1 LRVLK
6 RKVNLTV
13 IQKIQNHPMKIG
25 VAQTMPVTGDIAGN
39 IEYHK
44 TFIELAASNGAAM
57 IIFPE
62 LSLTGYEPSLAKQL
76 ATDITDSRFD
86 PFQQLSD
93 SKQIII
99 GVGVPTKSPAGIH
112 ITMVLFQPNK
122 TPLANSKKYLHAD
135 EEPFFSCGHNL
146 SGLIINDIP
155 VALAICYEIS
165 VPEHAEHAAQDGAH
179 VYIASVA
186 KTATGVEKSFTRL
199 SEIAG
204 KYGMT
209 VLMSNS
215 VGMCEDGE
223 CAGRS
228 AIWNNKGVLLGELK
242 DTGEGILI
250 LDTSTQTVQKITI

>member
-1 LRVLK
+1 
-6 RKVNLTV
+6 
-13 IQKIQNHPMKIG
+13 MKIC
-25 VAQTMPVTGDIAGN
+25 VAQTRPVTGDIPGN

-44 TFIELAASNGAAM
+44 TFVTLAAMNGAEV

-76 ATDITDSRFD
+76 AIDINDSQLD
-86 PFQQLSD
+86 VFQQLSD
-93 SKQIII
+93 TKQITI
-99 GVGVPTKSPAGIH
+99 GVGVPTKGPKGIH

-122 TPLANSKKYLHAD
+122 PRQANSKKYLHAD
-135 EEPFFSCGHNL
+135 EEPFFISGENL
-146 SGLIINDIP
+146 PGLIINNTP

-165 VPEHAEHAAQDGAH
+165 VPEHAANAAESGAQ
-179 VYIASVA
+179 VYVASVA
-186 KTATGVEKSFTRL
+186 KTVKGVEKALTGL

-223 CAGRS
+223 CGGWS
-228 AIWNNKGVLLGELK
+228 AAWNSKGALLGKLN
-242 DTGEGILI
+242 DTNEGILI
-250 LDTSTQTVQKITI
+250 LDTDTETVREIAI

>member
-1 LRVLK
+1 
-6 RKVNLTV
+6 
-13 IQKIQNHPMKIG
+13 MKIG
-25 VAQTMPVTGDIAGN
+25 VAQTRPITGDIAGN

-44 TFIELAASNGAAM
+44 TFIELAASNGAEA

-93 SKQIII
+93 SKQITI
-99 GVGVPTKSPAGIH
+99 GVGVPTKSPNGIH

-122 TPLANSKKYLHAD
+122 PRQVNSKKYLHAD
-135 EEPFFSCGHNL
+135 EEPFFISGHNL
-146 SGLIINDIP
+146 SGLIINNTP
-155 VALAICYEIS
+155 VALAICYEIA
-165 VPEHAEHAAQDGAH
+165 VPEHAENAAKNGAQ

-186 KTATGVEKSFTRL
+186 KTAKGVEKSFAGL

-204 KYGMT
+204 RYGMT

-223 CAGRS
+223 CGGRS
-228 AIWNNKGVLLGELK
+228 AAWNNKGALLGELN

-250 LDTSTQTVQKITI
+250 LDTNTHAVIKATI